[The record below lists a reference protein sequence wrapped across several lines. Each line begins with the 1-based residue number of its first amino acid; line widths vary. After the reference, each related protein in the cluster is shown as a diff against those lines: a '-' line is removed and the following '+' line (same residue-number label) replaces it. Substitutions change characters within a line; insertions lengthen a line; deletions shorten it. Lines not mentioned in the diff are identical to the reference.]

1 MIFLILT
8 YTFVMAAKKLNFYVE
23 KKGSNFC
30 QIHEIQFFVKNA
42 KFFFA
47 FFIVARPN

>member
-1 MIFLILT
+1 MTFLILT
-8 YTFVMAAKKLNFYVE
+8 NTFVMAAKKLNFYVE

-30 QIHEIQFFVKNA
+30 QKCKTQIFVKNA

-47 FFIVARPN
+47 FSIVV